1 MHKRMPSLSFKSHCN
16 VKCYTEKWIQF
27 RCEPRIDMW
36 YITLEWVY
44 VQLLSRN
51 VSNVVCQ
58 RWWKEDSNVCLNF
71 VLMLLIYIT
80 FWHANISFSCYYSF
94 YFQFLLLNKLRNA
107 CNLASLESNIR
118 AKHNKHLHNCVMIRM
133 TSL

>member
-1 MHKRMPSLSFKSHCN
+1 MHKRMPSLSLKSLCN
-16 VKCYTEKWIQF
+16 VKCYTEKWIRF
-27 RCEPRIDMW
+27 RCETRIDMW

-118 AKHNKHLHNCVMIRM
+118 AKHNKHLLNCVLIRM